1 MKTALGSYIRVTMIR
16 GLKLGMYQGE
26 TDGEHNLVILE
37 PEYTEHITFKL
48 GANSAK
54 YSESP

>member
-1 MKTALGSYIRVTMIR
+1 MIR